1 MDPSRLV
8 ALSTV
13 GAGMD
18 DRSLAEVL
26 HRAADAVAD
35 ELSSLEDWGLAGTRP
50 GQYRSDIV
58 ADRAAVAVLRE
69 AGLSVLSEESGRHGG
84 EGAFIVVLDPV
95 DGSTN
100 ASRGLPW
107 YATSL
112 CAVDSAGPRVAVV
125 VNQASGVRFQAIR
138 SGGATR
144 DGRAIAPTACASLRS
159 AIVGLNGY
167 PPHHLGWLQFRAM
180 GAAALDLCAVAD
192 GGLDAY
198 LDCTGGLAPWDY
210 LGGWLVCAESGA
222 SVAELGDDPLGQVG
236 KPGARRAR
244 RPLAAATPELLA
256 QSWRSLRDPDED
268 AGEDRRAGSP
278 VPHRKKS

>member
-1 MDPSRLV
+1 M
-8 ALSTV
+8 STV

-26 HRAADAVAD
+26 HRAADAVA
-35 ELSSLEDWGLAGTRP
+35 EKLSSLEDWGLAGTLP
-50 GQYRSDIV
+50 HQYRSDLV
-58 ADRAAVAVLRE
+58 ADQAAVAVLRE
-69 AGLSVLSEESGRHGG
+69 AGLGILSEESGRHRG
-84 EGAFIVVLDPV
+84 EGPLTVVLDPV

-100 ASRGLPW
+100 ASRRLPW

-112 CAVDSAGPRVAVV
+112 CALDDAGPRVAVV
-125 VNQASGVRFQAIR
+125 VNLASGVRYQAIR

-144 DGRAIAPTACASLRS
+144 DGRAIAPTSCTSLRS

-167 PPHHLGWLQFRAM
+167 PGRHLGWLQFRAL

-192 GGLDAY
+192 GSLDAY

-222 SVAELGDDPLGQVG
+222 SVVELGDDPLGQVDRG
-236 KPGARRAR
+236 GVRRGER
-244 RPLAAATPELLA
+244 RPLAAATPELLDECR
-256 QSWRSLRDPDED
+256 RSLGDPG
-268 AGEDRRAGSP
+268 AT
-278 VPHRKKS
+278 